1 MEAIRKQL
9 VGATV
14 MTSYN
19 KRTYKVDEIDFNM
32 SPRNTFSVQEVETSY
47 VDYYKTKY
55 DAKIT
60 DFNQPVLISIDK
72 RTSMKFTLIPEL
84 CQATGLTDAMRANF
98 NLMKEMGTITHA
110 DAKKRVQECRALI
123 DSFSR
128 NEKCKEEMEAW
139 QMSIDSEP
147 QILQGKKVDAGK
159 MVMGKIG
166 DGQR

>member
-1 MEAIRKQL
+1 
-9 VGATV
+9 

-32 SPRNTFSVQEVETSY
+32 SPRNTFSVKEEETSY

-72 RTSMKFTLIPEL
+72 RTSMKFILIPEL

-110 DAKKRVQECRALI
+110 DAKKRV
-123 DSFSR
+123 
-128 NEKCKEEMEAW
+128 
-139 QMSIDSEP
+139 
-147 QILQGKKVDAGK
+147 
-159 MVMGKIG
+159 
-166 DGQR
+166 